1 MKRFK
6 NKLIADI
13 VLNNINTSK
22 VFKEFNIDYSI
33 EGNKNFLT
41 VCEHKNID
49 SKKIINKLV
58 AAHKDVYYLQN
69 YNSWKLDFLIEF
81 LSEIHHNYKEEN
93 ILILKQYSKKVADL
107 YSKQYPELL
116 EVNNLIQGVSEEIL
130 EHMKNEETILFPYLN
145 ELLKLENASSTSKY
159 NSSKKLK
166 IIDSFEDEHYKI
178 RKTFQ
183 KIATLTNYYIL
194 PENICNSFKLLYIKL
209 KNFDDRLQEHI
220 HIENNILFPKA
231 KKLQFKVFS
240 KKKEY
245 S

>member
-1 MKRFK
+1 MKRFE

-41 VCEHKNID
+41 VCKHKNID

-58 AAHKDVYYLQN
+58 AAHKEVYYLQN

-116 EVNNLIQGVSEEIL
+116 EVNNLIQVVSEEIL

-159 NSSKKLK
+159 SSSKKLK

-231 KKLQFKVFS
+231 KKLQFRVFS

>member
-1 MKRFK
+1 MKRFE

-49 SKKIINKLV
+49 SKKIINKLA

-116 EVNNLIQGVSEEIL
+116 EVNNLIQVVSEEIL
-130 EHMKNEETILFPYLN
+130 EHMKNEKTILFPYLN
-145 ELLKLENASSTSKY
+145 ELLKLENGSSTSKY

-240 KKKEY
+240 KKIEY

>member
-1 MKRFK
+1 MKRFE

-13 VLNNINTSK
+13 VLNNINTSE

>member
-1 MKRFK
+1 M
-6 NKLIADI
+6 
-13 VLNNINTSK
+13 
-22 VFKEFNIDYSI
+22 
-33 EGNKNFLT
+33 
-41 VCEHKNID
+41 
-49 SKKIINKLV
+49 
-58 AAHKDVYYLQN
+58 
-69 YNSWKLDFLIEF
+69 
-81 LSEIHHNYKEEN
+81 
-93 ILILKQYSKKVADL
+93 LKQYSKKVADL

>member
-1 MKRFK
+1 MKRFE

-22 VFKEFNIDYSI
+22 VFKEFNIDYCI

-107 YSKQYPELL
+107 YSKKYPELL
-116 EVNNLIQGVSEEIL
+116 EVNNLIQVVSEEIL

-145 ELLKLENASSTSKY
+145 ELLKLENGSSTSKY

>member
-1 MKRFK
+1 MKRFE

-13 VLNNINTSK
+13 VLNNINTSE

-130 EHMKNEETILFPYLN
+130 ERMKNEETILFPYLN

>member
-1 MKRFK
+1 
-6 NKLIADI
+6 
-13 VLNNINTSK
+13 
-22 VFKEFNIDYSI
+22 
-33 EGNKNFLT
+33 
-41 VCEHKNID
+41 
-49 SKKIINKLV
+49 
-58 AAHKDVYYLQN
+58 
-69 YNSWKLDFLIEF
+69 
-81 LSEIHHNYKEEN
+81 
-93 ILILKQYSKKVADL
+93 
-107 YSKQYPELL
+107 
-116 EVNNLIQGVSEEIL
+116 
-130 EHMKNEETILFPYLN
+130 MKNEKTILFPYLN
-145 ELLKLENASSTSKY
+145 ELLKLENGSSTSKY

-194 PENICNSFKLLYIKL
+194 QENICNSFKLLYIKL

-240 KKKEY
+240 KKIEY

>member
-1 MKRFK
+1 MKRFE

-107 YSKQYPELL
+107 YSKEYPELL
-116 EVNNLIQGVSEEIL
+116 EVNNIIQGVSEEIL

-240 KKKEY
+240 KKIEY

>member
-1 MKRFK
+1 M
-6 NKLIADI
+6 
-13 VLNNINTSK
+13 
-22 VFKEFNIDYSI
+22 DYSI

-41 VCEHKNID
+41 VCKHKNID

>member
-1 MKRFK
+1 MKRFE

-41 VCEHKNID
+41 VCKHKNID

-116 EVNNLIQGVSEEIL
+116 EVNNLIQVVSEEIL
-130 EHMKNEETILFPYLN
+130 EHMKIEETILFPYLN

-240 KKKEY
+240 KKKRI
-245 S
+245 

>member
-1 MKRFK
+1 MKRFE

-41 VCEHKNID
+41 VCKHKNID

-116 EVNNLIQGVSEEIL
+116 EVNNLIQVVSEEIL

>member
-1 MKRFK
+1 MKRFE

-107 YSKQYPELL
+107 YSKEYPELL
-116 EVNNLIQGVSEEIL
+116 EVNNIIQGVSEEIL

-209 KNFDDRLQEHI
+209 KIFDDRLQEHI

-240 KKKEY
+240 KKIEY

>member
-1 MKRFK
+1 MKRFE